1 MMIRMDLAI
10 DRVSLDVEG
19 DDLERIG
26 MHEEGVTLRVINGHS
41 AVRTH
46 RITRILVVLAIVAR
60 EFVLIDGV
68 DINHIVECLTEPH
81 LAIVIDAVAHKH
93 PTIVGKYGT
102 VHEAS
107 TFKLRVII
115 ALLGIDMVV
124 AGGDVGRA
132 DDMGHRVVS
141 VVIECVRREEEVG
154 VLHLHIVVEDRHLR
168 LGVVLAPVGGERGFA
183 VNQLTALE
191 EVGVV
196 VDTVEVETVRIE
208 DGLAMFEYDIV
219 TGTGYL
225 LIAVVVGIVAEE

>member
-1 MMIRMDLAI
+1 
-10 DRVSLDVEG
+10 
-19 DDLERIG
+19 
-26 MHEEGVTLRVINGHS
+26 
-41 AVRTH
+41 
-46 RITRILVVLAIVAR
+46 
-60 EFVLIDGV
+60 
-68 DINHIVECLTEPH
+68 
-81 LAIVIDAVAHKH
+81 
-93 PTIVGKYGT
+93 
-102 VHEAS
+102 
-107 TFKLRVII
+107 
-115 ALLGIDMVV
+115 MVV
-124 AGGDVGRA
+124 AGGDIGRS

-191 EVGVV
+191 EIGVV